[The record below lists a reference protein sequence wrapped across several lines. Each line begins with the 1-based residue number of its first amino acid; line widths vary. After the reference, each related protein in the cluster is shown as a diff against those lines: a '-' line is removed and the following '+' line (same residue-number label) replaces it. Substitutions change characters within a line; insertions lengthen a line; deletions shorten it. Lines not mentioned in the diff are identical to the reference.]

1 MVSEQSLLQAIR
13 KKELEMNVQ
22 IEQARSDAAVLI
34 EDAKKEAEAIIG
46 RSIDEGEEEGRN
58 YFEKEI
64 EVINKDIADIRNWRR
79 EEEITIRTKWEKNV
93 PKAVDTIIE
102 HVGAGS

>member
-22 IEQARSDAAVLI
+22 IEQARSDAAAMI
-34 EDAKKEAEAIIG
+34 EEARKEAEAIIERCIGEGEREG
-46 RSIDEGEEEGRN
+46 RSYYEREV
-58 YFEKEI
+58 
-64 EVINKDIADIRNWRR
+64 EVINKEIADIGDWGR
-79 EEEITIRTKWEKNV
+79 EEEIAIRKRYEKNV

-102 HVGAGS
+102 HVGAGL